1 MITCLNFN
9 QAKQQAEYKAFMAKY
24 GSSQFEV
31 FRARTRIMHES
42 DAFQMVLAVFIVS
55 GFLIDIVE
63 AQMMPDAASV
73 EQRVFFELDLVVT
86 GAFLIELLVNLFA
99 NSNDGFRPFYSRASN
114 WFDTA
119 ITVVSIITVVFTLLG
134 TKIPNAKLFRLLRI
148 GRVFRLF
155 RAFKSLQQLIDACT
169 SAIVPVCNAFFILL
183 IISAVYA
190 ILGTSVFSETAP
202 EYFANFHTSLYTMW
216 VMISAVC
223 TILWRIP

>member
-1 MITCLNFN
+1 
-9 QAKQQAEYKAFMAKY
+9 MALY
-24 GSSQFEV
+24 GNSKFEV
-31 FRARTRIMHES
+31 LRARTRIMHES

-55 GFLIDIVE
+55 GFLIDVVE
-63 AQMMPDAASV
+63 AQLMPDEASV

-114 WFDTA
+114 WFDTV
-119 ITVVSIITVVFTLLG
+119 ITVVSILTVVFTLMG

-148 GRVFRLF
+148 GRVIRLF
-155 RAFKSLQQLIDACT
+155 KAFKSLQQLIDACT

-190 ILGTSVFSETAP
+190 ILGTNVFSGTSP
-202 EYFANFHTSLYTMW
+202 EYFANFHTSLYTM
-216 VMISAVC
+216 
-223 TILWRIP
+223 